1 MLPASASRSGSG
13 QLVQSSFPL
22 ASAGSHAGSHV
33 PGFPVSPRAET
44 EQGQDQPAQL
54 RELSECKAFIKNK
67 IWEPSLVT
75 ECLLSIC
82 KGGPGSVSGSAQYF
96 LLGL

>member
-1 MLPASASRSGSG
+1 M
-13 QLVQSSFPL
+13 
-22 ASAGSHAGSHV
+22 
-33 PGFPVSPRAET
+33 PGFPVPPGAET

-54 RELSECKAFIKNK
+54 RELSEYKAFIKNK

-96 LLGL
+96 FY